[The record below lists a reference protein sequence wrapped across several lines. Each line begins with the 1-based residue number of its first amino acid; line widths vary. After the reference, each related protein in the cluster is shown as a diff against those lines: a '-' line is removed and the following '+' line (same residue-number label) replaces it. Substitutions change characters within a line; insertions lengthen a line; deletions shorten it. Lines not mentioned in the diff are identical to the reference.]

1 MHEFSC
7 CNNNQ
12 LDRIQG
18 HEAFKT
24 IEPHAFFSSEM
35 GQLLLEDHRFDIFR
49 ENIQLKWEKEQSDKM
64 IESLQNELK
73 SMRAYCHELKTM
85 VEKSEET
92 SKLLATKMNKEQELK
107 TQISDLKQELTLL
120 EKTNDTLN
128 MKYKRLNEK
137 HETLKITHD
146 VLLKEH
152 EQRLLLFR
160 KDTRVIERV
169 ARLPKFEVAPVKH
182 PLDVLH
188 SVTQQTLDKI
198 KSTDVRLLNKR
209 LKRIFDMTELSEMSN
224 KMIMT
229 LLDDLD
235 RFHEQFDWVHTCPDI
250 NRHFFPLVE
259 LVCNMMK
266 EMCTIKMTLNDL
278 QADYVKRIK
287 KASSPTTTNRH
298 TIIIIPEEKSTW
310 LENFINTFWSL
321 TS

>member
-7 CNNNQ
+7 CSHNNNQ
-12 LDRIQG
+12 LDRLQG

-92 SKLLATKMNKEQELK
+92 SKLLATKMDKEQELK
-107 TQISDLKQELTLL
+107 TQAK
-120 EKTNDTLN
+120 
-128 MKYKRLNEK
+128 
-137 HETLKITHD
+137 TLKITHD

-169 ARLPKFEVAPVKH
+169 AQLPKFEVAPAKH

-235 RFHEQFDWVHTCPDI
+235 CFHEQFDWVHTCPDI
-250 NRHFFPLVE
+250 NRRFFPLVE
-259 LVCNMMK
+259 LVCDMMK

-287 KASSPTTTNRH
+287 KASSPATTTNRH
-298 TIIIIPEEKSTW
+298 TIIILPEEKSTW
-310 LENFINTFWSL
+310 LESFINTFWSL

>member
-7 CNNNQ
+7 CSHNNNQ
-12 LDRIQG
+12 LDRLQG

-92 SKLLATKMNKEQELK
+92 SKLLATKMDKEQELK
-107 TQISDLKQELTLL
+107 TQAK
-120 EKTNDTLN
+120 
-128 MKYKRLNEK
+128 
-137 HETLKITHD
+137 TLKITHD

-169 ARLPKFEVAPVKH
+169 AQLPKFEVAPAKH

-250 NRHFFPLVE
+250 NRRFFPLVE
-259 LVCNMMK
+259 LVCDMMK

-287 KASSPTTTNRH
+287 KASSPATTTNRH
-298 TIIIIPEEKSTW
+298 TIIILPEEKSTW
-310 LENFINTFWSL
+310 LESFINTFWSL